1 MKKNKLLAAFVG
13 GCLGFLSFPEINW
26 TFLIVIAYVPYFWLL
41 NHCEGVKET
50 VWYAWLYSA
59 VMTLGGF
66 FWIAHTAIEFGGL
79 PWFAAYPILLLYAA
93 VGSIN
98 LAVTGGLVAVLR
110 KKLSMQWQ
118 ALWVTAVFVALE
130 AFFPKL
136 FYWYAGNAIY
146 QVIPFIQIADLGGA
160 ILLTTQIFWVN
171 YAVFALFDGFVLPRV
186 QAFKKLPRHFTPRE
200 AVATIALGAGIVLFS
215 FVYGQLRLQQVE
227 EHMSQVTQKNIGV
240 VQGNLGNLDRLL
252 AQFGHR
258 ETLQKAVEI
267 HSDLTRALQRQQKQ
281 PLDLVL
287 WPEGTY
293 PYPFPDK
300 RPEHQALAELTLT
313 INAALV
319 TGGHAT
325 QREPEYRYFNSM
337 ALVEPGKDN
346 ASAIYKKHILLAFGE
361 YMPLSNIFPS
371 LKDLIP
377 AISDFG
383 AGPGPEMMRYRDFKI
398 AAIICYEALDPHY
411 LREYAVQGANIILN
425 STNDSWYGP
434 WQEQEQHLA
443 LAQLRSVETR
453 LVQVRATNTGISAV
467 IMPNGEITHRAERDV
482 PTYFA
487 AQVPLMEMPA
497 TVYAR
502 YGDWWAWV
510 MVLIVAGML
519 LYRWHRP
526 AQSEQKPKHSGEA
539 AFRVTSKPRRTR

>member
-1 MKKNKLLAAFVG
+1 MKKTKLLAAILG

-26 TFLIVIAYVPYFWLL
+26 TPLIVIAYVPYFWLL

-50 VWYAWLYSA
+50 VWYTWLHSA

-66 FWIAHTAIEFGGL
+66 FWIAHTAMEFGGL

-98 LAVTGGLVAVLR
+98 LAVTGGIVALLR
-110 KKLSMQWQ
+110 KRLSMQWQ
-118 ALWVTAVFVALE
+118 ALWVAAVFVAIE

-160 ILLTTQIFWVN
+160 ILLTTQILWVN
-171 YAVFALFDGFVLPRV
+171 YAVFAVLEHFILPRL
-186 QAFKKLPRHFTPRE
+186 QAFKNLPRHFAPRE
-200 AVATIALGAGIVLFS
+200 AVVTIALGCGIVLFS
-215 FVYGQLRLQQVE
+215 FVYGKIRLQQVE
-227 EHMSQVTQKNIGV
+227 EHISQAAKKNIGV
-240 VQGNLGNLDRLL
+240 VQGNLGNLERLL

-267 HSDLTRALQRQQKQ
+267 HRDLTLDLHRQQTQ

-300 RPEHQALAELTLT
+300 RPEHQALAELTRE

-337 ALVEPGKDN
+337 ALIAPGQDT

-361 YMPLSNIFPS
+361 YMPLANIFPS
-371 LKDLIP
+371 LKELIP

-383 AGPGPEMMRYRDFKI
+383 AGPGPETMRYREFKI

-411 LREYAVQGANIILN
+411 LREYALQGANIILN

-467 IMPNGEITHRAERDV
+467 IMPNGEITNRAEKGI

-487 AQVPLMEMPA
+487 TQVPLMEMPS
-497 TVYAR
+497 TFYAR
-502 YGDWWAWV
+502 YGDWWAGV
-510 MVLIVAGML
+510 MIVLVVGMWF
-519 LYRWHRP
+519 YRWRYP
-526 AQSEQKPKHSGEA
+526 ITMATQQMSGKN
-539 AFRVTSKPRRTR
+539 AFRVTSKRRRL